1 MSTSNSRPAYN
12 FKKGNTDDFLFLRQY
27 SALYKQAQK
36 AFWLEVVLSYAE
48 ESLKLRKL
56 SVL

>member
-27 SALYKQAQK
+27 STLYKQAQK

-48 ESLKLRKL
+48 EL